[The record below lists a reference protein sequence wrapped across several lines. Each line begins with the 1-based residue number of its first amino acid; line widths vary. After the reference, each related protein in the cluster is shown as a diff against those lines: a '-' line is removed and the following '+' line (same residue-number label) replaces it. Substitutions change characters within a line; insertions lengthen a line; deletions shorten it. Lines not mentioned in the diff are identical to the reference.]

1 MSWFFSD
8 CFERFLF
15 IHQKYKMHW
24 KKHVYMNT
32 LRRNINILNKIIIEI
47 NVHVPV
53 YGIYD
58 KES

>member
-1 MSWFFSD
+1 
-8 CFERFLF
+8 
-15 IHQKYKMHW
+15 MHW
-24 KKHVYMNT
+24 KEHVYMNT

-47 NVHVPV
+47 NIHVPV

>member
-1 MSWFFSD
+1 
-8 CFERFLF
+8 
-15 IHQKYKMHW
+15 MHW